1 MKKFYNFIL
10 LVSLLLSGTSW
21 CHAQYTGVAATTA
34 PGLNVRHPLT
44 TDQAILFPPQQ
55 DMRILPNDVVV
66 ISIFGVTPAFT
77 DTERVALDGTIHLP
91 LAGIVSIGGLTSTAA
106 EQKIAG
112 VMEDQGLFHDAQ
124 VNLVISDMP
133 DHVVTLVG
141 AMGKTLPV
149 VGQRRLLDVLSAAG
163 GLPET
168 ASTVI
173 KIDRL
178 GLAEPIYVDLGNDP
192 STSIAANVPIFSGD
206 VITTGNVGAVYIVG
220 AVSSAGT
227 HVLPG
232 SRPMTVSMA
241 IASAGGTTEVAKRD
255 SSILVRITG
264 NTRSVV
270 PLRLKDIQ
278 EGKAADP
285 VLQADDIILVP
296 TSTLRSI
303 FRFSNATAIVSLAV
317 SMAALLR

>member
-21 CHAQYTGVAATTA
+21 CHAQYTGVTPTTA

-55 DMRILPNDVVV
+55 DMTVLPNDV
-66 ISIFGVTPAFT
+66 IAINIFGVTPSYT

-91 LAGIVSIGGLTSTAA
+91 LAGIVRIGGLTITAA
-106 EQKIAG
+106 EQKIAR
-112 VMEDQGLFHDAQ
+112 VLEDQGLFHDAQ

-141 AMGKTLPV
+141 AIGRTMPI
-149 VGQRRLLDVLSAAG
+149 VGQRRLLDVLSAGG

-168 ASTVI
+168 ASTVV
-173 KIDRL
+173 KIDRP

-192 STSIAANVPIFSGD
+192 STSVAANIPIFSGD
-206 VITTGNVGAVYIVG
+206 VITTGTVGAYYVVG
-220 AVSSAGT
+220 SVGSAGA
-227 HVLPG
+227 HPLSG
-232 SRPMTVSMA
+232 SRPITVSKA
-241 IASAGGTTEVAKRD
+241 IASVGGTTETAKRD
-255 SSILVRITG
+255 DSFLVRTTG
-264 NTRSVV
+264 NTRSVI
-270 PLRLKDIQ
+270 PLKLKDIQ
-278 EGKAADP
+278 SGKAPDP
-285 VLQADDIILVP
+285 VLQADDIIVVP
-296 TSTLRSI
+296 TSLLRSI
-303 FRFSNATAIVSLAV
+303 FRTSNATSFISLAV